1 MQTIIGSNSNS
12 INKKPVEYAFM
23 FINSPDTKRQYP
35 KRLKLFFD
43 FIGIEGGEG
52 EEGKEDIEEQGL
64 AFLDQAKR
72 EGSTWVA
79 QNVMSYL
86 NHHKERV
93 LRNEIASGTLKNLYR
108 PIKTFCDAYPEI
120 SDSIPWKRI
129 LKAMPKVKLY
139 SNDRAPTLDEIR
151 KLVEFPDRR
160 IKPIVY
166 VMCSSGIRVGA
177 WDYLK
182 WRHVTPIKNDKTGD
196 IIAAKLLVYAGT
208 GDEYQTFITPEAY
221 RALKDW
227 IDFRARY
234 GEQITGDS
242 WLMRNIWKTVG
253 VKRTNTKLHNPDS
266 NKNYIKRKTSSTGD
280 NDNFGYRC
288 DGDAA
293 NPEKLPSEAI
303 KHILLRALY
312 VQGIRNDLKDGES
325 RHEFKGAH
333 GFRKFYKTRAEQVM
347 LRTNVEY
354 LIGHSLGVSSSYYK
368 PSDFELLNDYLKA
381 VPALTINDN
390 NNAVV
395 EKLLEQEQ
403 EEAEKMKKR
412 IEELEAQQTIA
423 QTNMSNITKV
433 LLGIVKETKLYTWD
447 KEHGPSGTVKFLLEE
462 KEKQQQEQ
470 QAS

>member
-1 MQTIIGSNSNS
+1 
-12 INKKPVEYAFM
+12 M

-43 FIGIEGGEG
+43 FIALQ
-52 EEGKEDIEEQGL
+52 GKEIEEQGL
-64 AFLDQAKR
+64 AFLDQVKR
-72 EGSTWVA
+72 EGSSWVA
-79 QNVMSYL
+79 QNVMEYL

-93 LRNEIASGTLKNLYR
+93 LRNEIAPGTLKNMYR
-108 PIKTFCDAYPEI
+108 PIKTFCDTYPEV

-139 SNDRAPTLDEIR
+139 SNDRAPTIEEIR

-182 WRHVTPIKNDKTGD
+182 WRHVTPQYNRKTGEL
-196 IIAAKLLVYAGT
+196 IAAKLLVYAGT
-208 GDEYQTFITPEAY
+208 GDEYQTFMTPEAY
-221 RALKDW
+221 FALKEW
-227 IDFRARY
+227 MDFRASY

-253 VKRTNTKLHNPDS
+253 VKRSNNKLHNPDNNS
-266 NKNYIKRKTSSTGD
+266 KDSRKRKNSCTGD
-280 NDNFGYRC
+280 NEYFGYRC
-288 DGDAA
+288 DGDAT

-312 VQGIRNDLKDGES
+312 VQGIRSELKDGEN
-325 RHEFKGAH
+325 RHDFKGAH
-333 GFRKFYKTRAEQVM
+333 GMRKFYKTRAEQVM

-368 PSDFELLNDYLKA
+368 PSEFELLTDYLKA
-381 VPALTINDN
+381 IPSLTINGN
-390 NNAVV
+390 NETL
-395 EKLLEQEQ
+395 EKSLEQQEQ
-403 EEAEKMKKR
+403 ESEKMKKR
-412 IEELEAQQTIA
+412 IEELTEEQKKLNEMVSTSMQTMASTLRMFTSVDEATG
-423 QTNMSNITKV
+423 NV
-433 LLGIVKETKLYTWD
+433 
-447 KEHGPSGTVKFLLEE
+447 PTVKVRKWMKDTINTIKTFTEE
-462 KEKQQQEQ
+462 DNDIELQQQLERLEQLVEQ
-470 QAS
+470 QQPPPQQQ

>member
-1 MQTIIGSNSNS
+1 MH
-12 INKKPVEYAFM
+12 M

-43 FIGIEGGEG
+43 FITLQ
-52 EEGKEDIEEQGL
+52 GKDIEEQGL

-72 EGSTWVA
+72 EGSSWVA
-79 QNVMSYL
+79 QNVMEYL

-93 LRNEIASGTLKNLYR
+93 LRNEIAPGTLKNMYR
-108 PIKTFCDAYPEI
+108 PIKTFCDTYPEV

-139 SNDRAPTLDEIR
+139 SNDRAPTIEEIR

-182 WRHVTPIKNDKTGD
+182 WRHVTPQYNQKTGEL
-196 IIAAKLLVYAGT
+196 IAAKLLVYAGT

-221 RALKDW
+221 HALKEW
-227 IDFRARY
+227 MDFRASY

-253 VKRTNTKLHNPDS
+253 VKRSNNKLHNPDS
-266 NKNYIKRKTSSTGD
+266 NKDSRKRKNSCTGD
-280 NDNFGYRC
+280 NENFGYRC

-312 VQGIRNDLKDGES
+312 VQGIRNDLKDGEN
-325 RHEFKGAH
+325 RHDFKGAH
-333 GFRKFYKTRAEQVM
+333 GMRKFYKTRAEQVM

-368 PSDFELLNDYLKA
+368 PSEFELLTDYLKA
-381 VPALTINDN
+381 VPSLTINDN
-390 NNAVV
+390 NVQSLKEEQ
-395 EKLLEQEQ
+395 EKLEQKYK
-403 EEAEKMKKR
+403 EKDMELKQLKTYVESYETTLDKR
-412 IEELEAQQTIA
+412 IDVLAQDIKERDLWIERLRNSVEGSRKNESYIRDLLKEVEALRDT
-423 QTNMSNITKV
+423 
-433 LLGIVKETKLYTWD
+433 LL
-447 KEHGPSGTVKFLLEE
+447 
-462 KEKQQQEQ
+462 KQQQQ
-470 QAS
+470 QTG